1 MKKPIIIPVDQLIQ
15 EPYASVLCFPNP
27 SEAELQSRLQEL
39 RSHGVTALEFSGT
52 ASVFGVA
59 VPVLGKGFVGIVVI
73 AHINGQRVAVKIR
86 RADADRADLLHE
98 ASMLSKANSVGV
110 APKLMASSKNFLLMQ
125 LIDGDLLPNWLKTN
139 TEKAAVKQVL
149 GEILDQCFRL
159 DEVGLDHG
167 ELSKA
172 PKHLLVD
179 KADKAFIV
187 DFETASVER
196 RVANVTA
203 VCQYLFAGNST
214 ASKILAEIFGEKN
227 RLDLIDVLKAYKK
240 NRTRRYF
247 EDLLS
252 LPFLAYSFKL
262 KCPAVFSV
270 LLLLLF
276 L

>member
-1 MKKPIIIPVDQLIQ
+1 VKKPIIIPLDQLIQ

-27 SEAELQSRLQEL
+27 TEAELQSRLQEL

-59 VPVLGKGFVGIVVI
+59 VPVLGKGFVGVVVI
-73 AHINGQRVAVKIR
+73 AHLNGQRVAVKIR
-86 RADADRADLLHE
+86 RTDADRADLLHE
-98 ASMLSKANSVGV
+98 AIMISKANSVGV

-139 TEKAAVKQVL
+139 KDIAAVKRVL
-149 GEILDQCFRL
+149 GEVLEQCFRL

-179 KADKAFIV
+179 KADRAFIV
-187 DFETASVER
+187 DFETASIER

-203 VCQYLFAGNST
+203 ICQYLFAGNSS
-214 ASKILAEIFGEKN
+214 ASKILTETFGERN

-240 NRTRRYF
+240 NRTRENF
-247 EDLLS
+247 EGLLE
-252 LPFLAYSFKL
+252 FCLA
-262 KCPAVFSV
+262 
-270 LLLLLF
+270 
-276 L
+276 

>member
-1 MKKPIIIPVDQLIQ
+1 MKKPIIVPVDQLNQ

-27 SEAELQSRLQEL
+27 SETELQNRVEEL

-52 ASVFGVA
+52 ASVFGVG

-73 AHINGQRVAVKIR
+73 AHVNGQRVAVKIR
-86 RADADRADLLHE
+86 RVDSDRADLLHE
-98 ASMLSKANSVGV
+98 ARMLSKANSVNV
-110 APKLMASSKNFLLMQ
+110 APRLMTASKNFLLMQ

-139 TEKAAVKQVL
+139 KDTTAVIQVL
-149 GEILDQCFRL
+149 MEVLEQCFRL
-159 DEVGLDHG
+159 DQVGLDHG

-179 KADKAFIV
+179 KTEKPFIV

-214 ASKILAEIFGEKN
+214 ASKILSEIFGERN
-227 RLDLIDVLKAYKK
+227 RLELIDVLKAYKK
-240 NRTRRYF
+240 NRTREYF
-247 EDLLS
+247 EDLVE
-252 LPFLAYSFKL
+252 FCLA
-262 KCPAVFSV
+262 
-270 LLLLLF
+270 
-276 L
+276 